1 METNKYRFRS
11 SIALVYND
19 DNNMMHFF
27 KTNTRES
34 IYLKLNQNLI
44 YLFRQFDGYASI
56 KEIANKN
63 NFDLNTL
70 VQLIE
75 FLNTKNILIKVDEDY
90 IDYDINYRLINLLED
105 YAISTGQINSILNTL
120 AQKVVLI
127 VGMGTA
133 GSYIVD
139 MLCRSGIKNFI
150 IVDDDIVDITNLH
163 RQNMYF
169 ENDVGKLKIDC
180 IERELKKIYDDV
192 NIIKI
197 SKKLDI
203 DFFNDFSYDISLA
216 INCADFPS
224 VDYTSKIIS
233 YYCMKKN
240 IPHIIGGGYNLHLT
254 LVGQSIVPHKTA
266 CFECFHVKLD
276 EINGK
281 FTQDIRKL
289 ERKNRKIG
297 SFTPLCAISASL
309 SALDAFK
316 ILCGFEDKLTNASK
330 RIEFKLRNL
339 DFEIINIPKYD
350 NCKLCLEE
358 DFNENSRN
366 SNK

>member
-127 VGMGTA
+127 VGMGTV

-233 YYCMKKN
+233 YYCMKK
-240 IPHIIGGGYNLHLT
+240 IYHI
-254 LVGQSIVPHKTA
+254 
-266 CFECFHVKLD
+266 
-276 EINGK
+276 
-281 FTQDIRKL
+281 
-289 ERKNRKIG
+289 
-297 SFTPLCAISASL
+297 
-309 SALDAFK
+309 
-316 ILCGFEDKLTNASK
+316 
-330 RIEFKLRNL
+330 
-339 DFEIINIPKYD
+339 
-350 NCKLCLEE
+350 
-358 DFNENSRN
+358 
-366 SNK
+366 